1 MNIKRITAEQVA
13 LLRKGDIIKRYTS
26 KNNTEEILDGRGPKN
41 MTDFEIRSINRESE
55 MVGLVMTEASQD
67 MFTWPG
73 DVERLF
79 IKSYNLVAEKVW
91 WVNSTT

>member
-26 KNNTEEILDGRGPKN
+26 KNNTEEIPDGRGPKN